1 MMFFH
6 VEHDSARERRSGS
19 SRDSRRCSRMSNG
32 RRRSKA
38 HMVVE
43 CVRAGRE
50 QAEAHSGLSSPGRA
64 HLYRTRTERV
74 AHTRTTSTNMI
85 SEIKTTLLAAPPS
98 RHCWVRTGWL
108 SGFGRHTK
116 TNKGEGGDASLT
128 RPTAEPS
135 PSHVVLRAVLF

>member
-1 MMFFH
+1 MLNMTAQGRG
-6 VEHDSARERRSGS
+6 DLGAREIRGDVRGCRTGGEGARRTWWMSACEQGA
-19 SRDSRRCSRMSNG
+19 SRLRLT
-32 RRRSKA
+32 
-38 HMVVE
+38 
-43 CVRAGRE
+43 
-50 QAEAHSGLSSPGRA
+50 QAVSSPGRA
-64 HLYRTRTERV
+64 HLYRTQTERV

-85 SEIKTTLLAAPPS
+85 YENKTTLLAAPPS
-98 RHCWVRTGWL
+98 RHRWVRTGWL